1 MAARPWVFGATVV
14 GMVLAWAYSAPP
26 RLKRNGWWGNT
37 AVAACYE
44 GLPWFTGAAVI
55 AGTLPDWRILALAGL
70 YSVGAHGIMTLND
83 FKSIEGDKRMGI
95 LSLPVHLGADR
106 AARFACFVMA
116 LPQVAVIALLVDW
129 GQPVHAAVVALSLA
143 LQGAAMARMLKR
155 PKDLAPWYNATG
167 VSFYVLGMLVSALR
181 SGALLAS
188 DETTKSLGEGSNE
201 HGVDLYRRRNH
212 RVELDWHRPPWARA
226 NRPRRDRGADD
237 IDTKPGHGRRAG
249 LPAMLPGALVAIHY
263 AVQMLRP
270 RWGHGS
276 DMGGRRTPWI
286 LGGMATLALGGVAA
300 AGSVALMETHLVAG
314 TVAAVAAFLVIGVG
328 VGASGTSLLVLLA
341 TEVSERRPAA
351 ASIVWLMMIA
361 GFVVTTITAG
371 SFLDPYSPSRLVAVS
386 GSVSAIASW

>member
-1 MAARPWVFGATVV
+1 MSHVSTSVGPSTRPELGAMVELLKPITWFPPMWAYGCGVVSAGGLLFDDWAVILGGVLLAGPLVCGSSQVVNDWFDRHVDAINEPHRPIPSGRVPGRWGLWFAIVWSALSMAVAWQLGPWVFGATVV

-167 VSFYVLGMLVSALR
+167 VSLYVLGMLVSAFAIR
-181 SGALLAS
+181 GLA
-188 DETTKSLGEGSNE
+188 G
-201 HGVDLYRRRNH
+201 
-212 RVELDWHRPPWARA
+212 
-226 NRPRRDRGADD
+226 
-237 IDTKPGHGRRAG
+237 
-249 LPAMLPGALVAIHY
+249 
-263 AVQMLRP
+263 
-270 RWGHGS
+270 
-276 DMGGRRTPWI
+276 
-286 LGGMATLALGGVAA
+286 
-300 AGSVALMETHLVAG
+300 
-314 TVAAVAAFLVIGVG
+314 
-328 VGASGTSLLVLLA
+328 
-341 TEVSERRPAA
+341 
-351 ASIVWLMMIA
+351 
-361 GFVVTTITAG
+361 
-371 SFLDPYSPSRLVAVS
+371 
-386 GSVSAIASW
+386 